1 MEAILKYNLDNFD
14 DRKAHLRCIKSLDMA
29 CVLFEFLRDSRKKI
43 ENREYSKDSDVFDG
57 IEATY
62 SEFYK
67 LLEENGIN
75 IDELID

>member
-1 MEAILKYNLDNFD
+1 MEAILKYNLDDFD

-29 CVLFEFLRDSRKKI
+29 CVLFEFLRNSRKKI

>member
-1 MEAILKYNLDNFD
+1 MEAILKFNLDDFD

-29 CVLFEFLRDSRKKI
+29 CVIFEFLRNSRKKI
-43 ENREYSKDSDVFDG
+43 ENREDNDG

-62 SEFYK
+62 SEFYR
-67 LLEENGIN
+67 LLEENNVN

>member
-14 DRKAHLRCIKSLDMA
+14 DRKAHLRCIKSLDMP
-29 CVLFEFLRDSRKKI
+29 CVLFEFLRNSRKKI
-43 ENREYSKDSDVFDG
+43 ENRGYSKDSDVFDG

>member
-1 MEAILKYNLDNFD
+1 MEAILKYNLDDFD

-29 CVLFEFLRDSRKKI
+29 CVIFEFLRNSRKKLRN
-43 ENREYSKDSDVFDG
+43 EDKFTVDDVFDHFH
-57 IEATY
+57 T
-62 SEFYK
+62 

>member
-1 MEAILKYNLDNFD
+1 MEAILKYNLDDFD
-14 DRKAHLRCIKSLDMA
+14 DRKAHLRCIKSLDIA
-29 CVLFEFLRDSRKKI
+29 CVIFEFLRNSRKKI

-62 SEFYK
+62 SEFYR
-67 LLEENGIN
+67 LLEENNIN